1 MGVAGCC
8 VEMVSCLNRWME
20 RVASTVR
27 ASTVRPATATFHTT
41 EHTKWP
47 PPVGEGILSNGSDPS
62 VCRAAYKSLM
72 RCYELVAMPPPPTT
86 EACSDVCPRT
96 CPQTPH

>member
-1 MGVAGCC
+1 MDVWNASNGC
-8 VEMVSCLNRWME
+8 ME

-41 EHTKWP
+41 GHTKWP

-72 RCYELVAMPPPPTT
+72 RGYELRAMAAPATT
-86 EACSDVCPRT
+86 AGCSDVYAEVGQCNCRYSS
-96 CPQTPH
+96 TPL